1 MPVTT
6 NRDSKGCFSRWGT
19 SGKKYYYKCGDSVA
33 RERAK
38 KKAEKQ
44 ARAIYSSDYRG

>member
-6 NRDSKGCFSRWGT
+6 NKDNKGCFAQWG
-19 SGKKYYYKCGDSVA
+19 SQKRYYYKCGDNAA

-38 KKAEKQ
+38 KKAETQ
-44 ARAIYSSDYRG
+44 ARAIYSSGYKKR